1 MFSFHQNS
9 QYAMTEEASRDM
21 ELLQYDIL
29 YGKRYAYHGA
39 DPYPASELQMG
50 VQDVTANR
58 TELKADGL
66 HIHGSNYT
74 NWSKSSYLIYQ

>member
-29 YGKRYAYHGA
+29 YGKRLLHKKE
-39 DPYPASELQMG
+39 DFIPIDWEKIEE
-50 VQDVTANR
+50 QD
-58 TELKADGL
+58 E
-66 HIHGSNYT
+66 
-74 NWSKSSYLIYQ
+74 